1 MKFGRPQTGQR
12 KPSAGGRHFTTQGWV
27 TPSLVGLLSVGLLIA
42 AYERGHGNL
51 HKLKTKVD
59 PQPPAEVMPAGPGG
73 QDPIR
78 LSRSATAIGRGAEL
92 ISATFLPGRG
102 MNVLQV
108 TALIPGH
115 GEVPLLVSPQIASAA
130 GVLNG
135 QDEDANGSASTSLGG
150 AILVPWAQRLS
161 GSSTSTAGVLSTNWN
176 GKRLS
181 FPAENEGSN
190 MSVEG
195 LLLNRGAD
203 SVKSDVLP
211 DGQSVVAVFHA
222 GDFSG
227 NWLSTIEVPVQAE
240 LTAHDL
246 DITVTAKN
254 TGQQPAPFGVGWH
267 PFFAIPSGDR
277 ADALLSL
284 PSQTVMEVNT
294 QSGLPTGRMV
304 SVANSALD
312 LSKTGGT
319 KLGTAPIHETYTSL
333 LSGVGTGPMAELSD
347 PSYNY
352 RLSVIPLTPDI
363 TSMRVIAPADKD
375 WVSIGPNTNLDDP
388 FGPEWDNPENAG
400 MITLAPGATLRWKV
414 RVEISQ
420 LGTSSTVVN

>member
-1 MKFGRPQTGQR
+1 
-12 KPSAGGRHFTTQGWV
+12 
-27 TPSLVGLLSVGLLIA
+27 LLSVALLIA
-42 AYERGHGNL
+42 AYERGHGNFQ
-51 HKLKTKVD
+51 KLKTKVD
-59 PQPPAEVMPAGPGG
+59 PQPPAEVLPPGPGG
-73 QDPIR
+73 QDPVR
-78 LSRSATAIGRGAEL
+78 LSRSATSIGRGAEL

-102 MNVLQV
+102 MNVFQI

-115 GEVPLLVSPQIASAA
+115 GEVPLLVSPLLASAA
-130 GVLNG
+130 GILNG
-135 QDEDANGSASTSLGG
+135 QDDDANGSASTTLGG
-150 AILVPWAQRLS
+150 AILLPWAQRLS
-161 GSSTSTAGVLSTNWN
+161 GSSTTTAGVLSTVWN

-181 FPAENEGSN
+181 FPAENSGSN

-211 DGQSVVAVFHA
+211 DGQSVTAVFHA

-227 NWLSTIEVPVQAE
+227 NWISTVEVTVEAQ

-246 DITVTAKN
+246 DLTVTAKN

-267 PFFAIPSGDR
+267 PFFAIPSGNR
-277 ADALLSL
+277 ADALLSI
-284 PSQTVMEVNT
+284 PSQTIMEANR
-294 QSGLPTGRMV
+294 QSGLPTGRTV
-304 SVANSALD
+304 SVAGSAD
-312 LSKTGGT
+312 DFSKSAGT
-319 KLGTAPIHETYTSL
+319 KLGTTAIGATYTNL
-333 LSGVGTGPMAELSD
+333 LSGVGSGPVAEMSD

-363 TSMRVIAPADKD
+363 TSMRVITPADKA

-400 MITLAPGATLRWKV
+400 MITLAPGATMRWKV
-414 RVEISQ
+414 RLEISQ
-420 LGTSSTVVN
+420 LGASTAIPE

>member
-1 MKFGRPQTGQR
+1 M
-12 KPSAGGRHFTTQGWV
+12 
-27 TPSLVGLLSVGLLIA
+27 TPSLVGLLSVALLIA
-42 AYERGHGNL
+42 AFERGHGNF

-59 PQPPAEVMPAGPGG
+59 PQPPAEFVPQGPGG
-73 QDPIR
+73 QDAVR
-78 LSRSATAIGRGAEL
+78 LSRSATSIGRGAEL

-102 MNVLQV
+102 MNVFQV

-115 GEVPLLVSPQIASAA
+115 GEVPLLVSPLISNAA

-135 QDEDANGSASTSLGG
+135 QEDDANGSASTSLGA
-150 AILVPWAQRLS
+150 AILLPWAQRLS
-161 GSSTSTAGVLSTNWN
+161 GSSTSTAGTLSTNWD

-181 FPAENEGSN
+181 FPAENAGSN

-195 LLLNRGAD
+195 LLLSRGAD
-203 SVKSDVLP
+203 TVKSDVLP

-227 NWLSTIEVPVQAE
+227 NWLSTIDVVVEAE

-277 ADALLSL
+277 ADALLSV
-284 PSQTVMEVNT
+284 PSQTIMEVNK
-294 QSGLPTGRMV
+294 QSGMPTGRMV
-304 SVANSALD
+304 SVANSAQD
-312 LSKTGGT
+312 LSKLGGT
-319 KLGTAPIHETYTSL
+319 KLGTTPISATYTSL
-333 LSGVGTGPMAELSD
+333 LSGVGSGPIAELSD
-347 PSYNY
+347 PSFNY

-363 TSMRVIAPADKD
+363 TSMRLIAPADKG

-388 FGPEWDNPENAG
+388 FGPEWDSPENAG
-400 MITLAPGATLRWKV
+400 MITLAPGATLKWKV
-414 RVEISQ
+414 RLEISQ
-420 LGTSSTVVN
+420 LGASSTAVN

>member
-12 KPSAGGRHFTTQGWV
+12 KSSPGGRHFSTQGWL
-27 TPSLVGLLSVGLLIA
+27 TPSLIGLLSVALLIA
-42 AYERGHGNL
+42 AYERGHGNF

-59 PQPPAEVMPAGPGG
+59 PQPPAEVMPQGPGG
-73 QDPIR
+73 QDAVR
-78 LSRSATAIGRGAEL
+78 LSRSATSIGRGAEL

-102 MNVLQV
+102 MNVFQV

-115 GEVPLLVSPQIASAA
+115 GEVPLLVSPLIASVA

-135 QDEDANGSASTSLGG
+135 QQDDANGSASTSLGA
-150 AILVPWAQRLS
+150 AILLPWAQRLS

-181 FPAENEGSN
+181 FPAENAGSN

-195 LLLNRGAD
+195 LLLSRGAD

-227 NWLSTIEVPVQAE
+227 NWLSTIEVVVEAE

-267 PFFAIPSGDR
+267 PYFAIPSGNR
-277 ADALLSL
+277 ADALLSV
-284 PSQTVMEVNT
+284 PSQTIMEVSK
-294 QSGLPTGRMV
+294 QSGLPTGRML
-304 SVANSALD
+304 SVANSAQD
-312 LSKTGGT
+312 LSKSGGT
-319 KLGTAPIHETYTSL
+319 KLGTTPIDAVYTSL
-333 LSGVGTGPMAELSD
+333 LSGVGSGPMAELSD

-363 TSMRVIAPADKD
+363 TSMRVIAPADKG

-400 MITLAPGATLRWKV
+400 LITLAPGATLKWKV
-414 RVEISQ
+414 RLEISQ
-420 LGTSSTVVN
+420 LGASSTVAD